1 MDISDV
7 QAFIF
12 DIIMAVFWFGIW
24 DGMSKQTL
32 FVGSVDY
39 SLIHTMLI
47 DEYSQRILVSDVQRN
62 LSRFE
67 VSVFVTPNT
76 YLKGI
81 QAKGEA

>member
-1 MDISDV
+1 
-7 QAFIF
+7 
-12 DIIMAVFWFGIW
+12 
-24 DGMSKQTL
+24 MSKQTL
-32 FVGSVDY
+32 FVSSVDY

-47 DEYSQRILVSDVQRN
+47 DEYSQRILVSDVQCN

-76 YLKGI
+76 YLEGI

>member
-1 MDISDV
+1 
-7 QAFIF
+7 
-12 DIIMAVFWFGIW
+12 
-24 DGMSKQTL
+24 MSKQTL

-67 VSVFVTPNT
+67 VSVLVTPNT

>member
-1 MDISDV
+1 
-7 QAFIF
+7 
-12 DIIMAVFWFGIW
+12 
-24 DGMSKQTL
+24 MSKQTL

-47 DEYSQRILVSDVQRN
+47 DEYSQRILVSDVQHN

-67 VSVFVTPNT
+67 VSILVTPNT